1 MGNKWW
7 TWELIPT
14 NEEGAGTDTAS
25 TGEVSASETST
36 ADTATETTE
45 TVEQSPVT
53 EEGADQTA
61 ESLNTE
67 TTPATDTGK
76 YQSKVPDSIPYARF
90 HEVNEKRHQ
99 VASENAYLKSELSQ
113 LKQQVA
119 ALTQTQDP
127 YAGVVKNDPALIA
140 QYPML
145 KPIVDKLQEI
155 DGRLKSDADEKTA
168 KAESDR
174 LESAINKLSGN
185 YPALKEKFIR
195 DYVANEWILN
205 PKADLEMLAKQTNDW
220 LSNRD
225 KQTISGYV
233 GKKKVDAGKG
243 SVPNAGAPS
252 AKAPT
257 FPKTANLNQVF
268 EMAENNA
275 LRGLGIKR

>member
-1 MGNKWW
+1 MKNLWW

-14 NEEGAGTDTAS
+14 NEDGGGTDTDS

-36 ADTATETTE
+36 ADTTTE
-45 TVEQSPVT
+45 TSETEAQPVT

-67 TTPATDTGK
+67 TQSVTDTGK
-76 YQSKVPDSIPYARF
+76 GQAKVPDSIPYARF

-119 ALTQTQDP
+119 AWTQTQDP
-127 YAGVVKNDPALIA
+127 YAGVVKNDPVLIA

-155 DGRLKSDADEKTA
+155 DGRLKSEADEKTA
-168 KAESDR
+168 KSESDR
-174 LESAINKLSGN
+174 LESAITNLSTN

-195 DYVANEWILN
+195 GYVANEWILN
-205 PKADLEMLAKQTNDW
+205 PKADLEMMAKQINDW

-225 KQTISGYV
+225 KLTINNYLA
-233 GKKKVDAGKG
+233 KKKSDAGKG
-243 SVPNAGAPS
+243 TVPNAGAPS

-268 EMAENNA
+268 ELAQNNA
-275 LRGLGIKR
+275 LRGLGLKK